1 MPHLPGRSRRRAVSR
16 ALTAATAVALAAVT
30 AGTASADVPG
40 PGSVP
45 AVRPPA
51 AAAAPA
57 LRADARLSPNA
68 PFFPVQAV
76 DRKGG
81 YFVYAPDGKGGLASR
96 KPYSGNWSAI
106 KAATAVDHD
115 RDGIWE
121 ATYAI
126 GPDDSVGYITRKGAR
141 EVATD
146 WGQYDSFF
154 SPGTLGGS
162 QESDILVRDR
172 AGVLWLYL
180 AKADGS
186 LSGRKKVGPGWGQYT
201 AITGRADLTGDGRT
215 DIVARDGKGTL
226 WLYQGTGDAARPFK
240 ARTRIGDGWNQ
251 FNTLLG
257 TGDVDLDGHADL
269 LARDGQGALWLYKGT
284 GRASSPFKSRVL
296 VGKSGWNQYRLL
308 F

>member
-1 MPHLPGRSRRRAVSR
+1 MPHASGRSRRRVLSR

-30 AGTASADVPG
+30 AGTATADAPG

-45 AVRPPA
+45 AIRPP
-51 AAAAPA
+51 AAPA

-68 PFFPVQAV
+68 PVFPVQAV
-76 DRKGG
+76 DRRGG
-81 YFVYAPDGKGGLASR
+81 YFVYMPDGKGGLASR
-96 KPYSGNWSAI
+96 KSFGGDWSAI
-106 KAATAVDHD
+106 KAATGVDHD
-115 RDGIWE
+115 RDGVWE

-126 GPDDSVGYITRKGAR
+126 GPDNSVGYITPKGAR

-154 SPGTLGGS
+154 SPGNLGGAK
-162 QESDILVRDR
+162 QSDILVRDR

-201 AITGRADLTGDGRT
+201 AIAGRADLTGDGRT
-215 DIVARDGKGTL
+215 DVVARDGKGTL
-226 WLYQGTGDAARPFK
+226 WLYQGTGDTARPFK
-240 ARTRIGDGWNQ
+240 SRTRIGDGWNQ
-251 FNTLLG
+251 FNLLLG

-269 LARDGQGALWLYKGT
+269 LARDGKGALWLYKGT
-284 GRASSPFKSRVL
+284 GRASAPFKSRVL

>member
-1 MPHLPGRSRRRAVSR
+1 MPHVPGRSRRRALSR
-16 ALTAATAVALAAVT
+16 VLTAATAVALAAVT
-30 AGTASADVPG
+30 AGTASAGVPG
-40 PGSVP
+40 PGSVST
-45 AVRPPA
+45 VRPP
-51 AAAAPA
+51 AAPA
-57 LRADARLSPNA
+57 LRADGRMSPDA
-68 PFFPVQAV
+68 PFFSVLAI
-76 DRKGG
+76 DGRGDFS
-81 YFVYAPDGKGGLASR
+81 YYMPDGKGGLSPRQRSGGDGSR
-96 KPYSGNWSAI
+96 VRT
-106 KAATAVDHD
+106 ATQVDHD
-115 RDGIWE
+115 RDGYAD
-121 ATYAI
+121 ATYYLTTGNEVRYAHE
-126 GPDDSVGYITRKGAR
+126 GRSQQ
-141 EVATD
+141 VATD

-162 QESDILVRDR
+162 KESDILVRDR

-226 WLYQGTGDAARPFK
+226 WLYQGTGDTARPFK

-251 FNTLLG
+251 FTTLLG

-269 LARDGQGALWLYKGT
+269 LARDGKGALWLYKGT
-284 GRASSPFKSRVL
+284 GRASAPFKSRAL